1 MATTIGTLVRTVR
14 LILRIILSNLL
25 RIIRNGGG
33 GVRLSTKGQYAVRA
47 MLVLT
52 MRQAEAPIALR
63 RISELEDISAQYLEQ
78 IFVDLRKAKLVEG
91 VRGASG
97 GYRLARPA
105 DQITA
110 GDILRAVEGPIAP
123 VECVQHGDWGACER
137 ANICITRELWK
148 RLRDSMSAVLDT
160 TTLADLAAGKLITG
174 ETKEV

>member
-1 MATTIGTLVRTVR
+1 M
-14 LILRIILSNLL
+14 
-25 RIIRNGGG
+25 
-33 GVRLSTKGQYAVRA
+33 RLSTKGQYAVRA

-123 VECVQHGDWGACER
+123 VECVRHVHPEACER
-137 ANICITRELWK
+137 ANVCITRELWM

-160 TTLADLAAGKLITG
+160 TTLADMASTVLTH
-174 ETKEV
+174 ETEEVETNAFSLS

>member
-1 MATTIGTLVRTVR
+1 M
-14 LILRIILSNLL
+14 ILRVLFFGHNPECFAQNNLEE
-25 RIIRNGGG
+25 NGGSG
-33 GVRLSTKGQYAVRA
+33 MRLSTKGQYAVRA

-52 MRQAEAPIALR
+52 MRQDEAPIALR

-97 GYRLARPA
+97 GYQLARPA

-110 GDILRAVEGPIAP
+110 GDILQAVEGPIAP
-123 VECVQHGDWGACER
+123 VECVRRKQPEVCER

-148 RLRDSMSAVLDT
+148 RLRDSMSAVLNT
-160 TTLADLAAGKLITG
+160 TTLADLANTKITHDT
-174 ETKEV
+174 EEV

>member
-1 MATTIGTLVRTVR
+1 
-14 LILRIILSNLL
+14 
-25 RIIRNGGG
+25 
-33 GVRLSTKGQYAVRA
+33 
-47 MLVLT
+47 MLVLAI
-52 MRQAEAPIALR
+52 RQAEAPIALR

-91 VRGASG
+91 VRGANG

-123 VECVQHGDWGACER
+123 VECVRHSDPEACER

-160 TTLADLAAGKLITG
+160 TTLADMAAGKISTE
-174 ETKEV
+174 ETEEV

>member
-1 MATTIGTLVRTVR
+1 M
-14 LILRIILSNLL
+14 
-25 RIIRNGGG
+25 
-33 GVRLSTKGQYAVRA
+33 RLSTKGQYAVRA

-63 RISELEDISAQYLEQ
+63 RVAELEDISAQYLEQ
-78 IFVDLRKAKLVEG
+78 IFVDLRKAQLVTG

-97 GYRLARPA
+97 GYQLARPA

-123 VECVQHGDWGACER
+123 VECVQKDHPEACRR
-137 ANICITRELWK
+137 ANICITRELWM

-160 TTLADLAAGKLITG
+160 TTLADMAGTVVTNDTEEG
-174 ETKEV
+174 